1 MKGSEKMARKTDVK
15 QIGKKKTPATSKK
28 TAEPVA
34 VEDNTVVCMSCDRR
48 LKRTQFYKSF
58 NPKHKTQITPFCKE
72 CWFKLCANPLGEVD
86 RERFKE
92 VLRMNDR
99 PYIHEL
105 FVSSFREH
113 KTPAGLVGNYMKRI
127 ALQQFKDKS
136 WEDSIFEIPEA
147 VKKKK
152 PNLNH
157 DFDLNELEDKWGSGY
172 TDEEL
177 IAFEKKYRFL
187 VGENASKSNIHDDA
201 AMVYIRFRVKADFAT
216 ARDDIA
222 AATKWG
228 QLAEKA
234 QDKAKLSPDKLTKN
248 DLSGGMD
255 NFATWAKE
263 VEMAVDGIV
272 PMMPRYLEQPK
283 DKADFIILC
292 YVNYIQHMKGLPLS
306 EYKDIYEFYNRRA
319 EEVTFA
325 DDEDSEVDHEYA
337 EE

>member
-1 MKGSEKMARKTDVK
+1 MYV
-15 QIGKKKTPATSKK
+15 
-28 TAEPVA
+28 
-34 VEDNTVVCMSCDRR
+34 
-48 LKRTQFYKSF
+48 F
-58 NPKHKTQITPFCKE
+58 
-72 CWFKLCANPLGEVD
+72 
-86 RERFKE
+86 
-92 VLRMNDR
+92 
-99 PYIHEL
+99 
-105 FVSSFREH
+105 FVS
-113 KTPAGLVGNYMKRI
+113 
-127 ALQQFKDKS
+127 
-136 WEDSIFEIPEA
+136 EDSVFEIPES

-157 DFDLNELEDKWGSGY
+157 EFDLQELEDKWGTGY

-234 QDKAKLSPDKLTKN
+234 QDKAKLSPDKLSKN
-248 DLSGGMD
+248 DLTGGMD
-255 NFATWAKE
+255 NFATWSKE
-263 VEMAVDGIV
+263 VELAVDGVI

-292 YVNYIQHMKGLPLS
+292 YINYIQHTKGMPLS
-306 EYKDIYEFYNRRA
+306 EYRDIYEFYNRRA

-325 DDEDSEVDHEYA
+325 DEEDDVDDEYA
-337 EE
+337 QE

>member
-1 MKGSEKMARKTDVK
+1 MARKNDVK
-15 QIGKKKTPATSKK
+15 QIGKKKPASPPKTTP
-28 TAEPVA
+28 PVD
-34 VEDNTVVCMSCDRR
+34 VKDDTVVCMSCDRR
-48 LKRTQFYKSF
+48 LKRSQFYKSF
-58 NPKHKTQITPFCKE
+58 NPKHKSEITPFCKD
-72 CWFKLCANPLGEVD
+72 CWFRLCANPLGEVD

-105 FVSSFREH
+105 FINSFREQ
-113 KTPAGLVGNYMKRI
+113 KTPTGLVGNYMKRI
-127 ALQQFKDKS
+127 ALHQFKDKS
-136 WEDSIFEIPEA
+136 WEDSIFEIPEE

-152 PNLNH
+152 PKLNH
-157 DFDLNELEDKWGSGY
+157 DFDLSELEDKWGSGY

-177 IAFEKKYRFL
+177 IAFDKIYRFL
-187 VGENASKSNIHDDA
+187 VGDSSSKSNIHDDA

-255 NFATWAKE
+255 NFATWSQE
-263 VEMAVDGIV
+263 IERAVDGVV
-272 PMMPRYLEQPK
+272 PMLPSYLEQPK
-283 DKADFIILC
+283 DKADFIIMC

-306 EYKDIYEFYNRRA
+306 DYKDIYEFYNRRA
-319 EEVTFA
+319 EEVTFS
-325 DDEDSEVDHEYA
+325 DDEDSEVDLEYA

>member
-1 MKGSEKMARKTDVK
+1 MARKNDVK
-15 QIGKKKTPATSKK
+15 QIGKKKTTPPPKST
-28 TAEPVA
+28 PPIQVD
-34 VEDNTVVCMSCDRR
+34 DNTVVCISCNRR
-48 LKRTQFYKSF
+48 LKRNQFYKSF
-58 NPKHKTQITPFCKE
+58 NPNHKSEITPFCKD
-72 CWFKLCANPLGEVD
+72 CWFRLCANPLGEVD

-105 FVSSFREH
+105 FVNSFREH
-113 KTPAGLVGNYMKRI
+113 KTPTGLVGNYMKRI
-127 ALQQFKDKS
+127 ALHQFKDKS
-136 WEDSIFEIPEA
+136 WEDSIFEIPEE

-152 PNLNH
+152 PKLNH
-157 DFDLNELEDKWGSGY
+157 NFDLSELEDKWGSGY

-187 VGENASKSNIHDDA
+187 VGESSSKSNIHDDA

-255 NFATWAKE
+255 NFATWSQE
-263 VEMAVDGIV
+263 VERAVDGVV
-272 PMMPRYLEQPK
+272 PMLPSYLEQPK
-283 DKADFIILC
+283 DKPDFIIMC

-306 EYKDIYEFYNRRA
+306 DYKDIYEFYNRRA

-325 DDEDSEVDHEYA
+325 DDEDSEVDLEYA